1 MKIDIRENLE
11 LRTLEIP
18 DAQVL
23 FDVIRKNDAYLRE
36 WLPWLDDDKAVTDI
50 VKYIEGSNKRFS
62 KKQGV
67 DLSIWYDNHLVG
79 GIGLYPWDKTHKKT
93 SIGYWLAEEFQG
105 RGIMN
110 DSLKKVLKYGFT
122 EMGLNRIEVCCAV
135 GNTKSSALPK
145 KLGFTY
151 EGIERQG
158 EFLYDHFVDM
168 EVYSLLAKEWQ
179 KQN

>member
-62 KKQGV
+62 KKYF
-67 DLSIWYDNHLVG
+67 SH
-79 GIGLYPWDKTHKKT
+79 
-93 SIGYWLAEEFQG
+93 
-105 RGIMN
+105 
-110 DSLKKVLKYGFT
+110 
-122 EMGLNRIEVCCAV
+122 
-135 GNTKSSALPK
+135 
-145 KLGFTY
+145 
-151 EGIERQG
+151 
-158 EFLYDHFVDM
+158 
-168 EVYSLLAKEWQ
+168 
-179 KQN
+179 